1 MQELEKNLSGRHIS
15 YSDVLRRYPVPFLA
29 VTGLII
35 GTILDKLLHLPVY
48 GDYVWYATLIV
59 GGIPIIIS
67 TVREMLSGKLVV
79 DIIAFLAIITAVI
92 MDEAFAGVVIVLM
105 QSSGTAIE
113 NYGMRH
119 ATSELKKLLER
130 RPKIAHLKNNDSMKD
145 ISVSNVRPGDFLI
158 VKQGELIPVDGIVT
172 FGVGE
177 MDESSI
183 TGESR
188 TITRHVGEKV
198 LSGTVDTSSTI
209 EMMAQKIE
217 AESEYG
223 KIVDMVRKAQKSKA
237 PIQRIADRY
246 GMWLVPITLLT
257 ALGGWLYTGS
267 TVTILSVLVVATP
280 CPLILATPIAIM
292 GGLSRS
298 TKKGII
304 VKGGGAIETLGR
316 VQEVFFD
323 KTGTLTSGKPVITG
337 IVKTADIDEDK
348 LLYFSGSAEQMSN
361 HPIAKVIATKAREKL
376 GELPLPTSFREIPGK
391 GIIATVE
398 GNEIVVGSF
407 DLCNDNQSDPAI
419 PIQSEDP
426 QAMDAQGMRS
436 CIKVNGVVAGII
448 VFSDG
453 LREGVHEM
461 VADLRQLGIR
471 RTVMLT
477 GDNIYNAQK
486 VANQAG
492 IGEFRAGLLPEEKLA
507 FIRNEVQAGKTVA
520 MVGDGINDAPALTA
534 ASVGIAMGVSGSDI
548 SAESSE
554 VVLTVDDVT
563 RVSDAISIGRRT
575 LSIAMQ
581 SIILGM
587 GLSAVFMFLAA
598 IGLIYPA
605 EGALI
610 QEGIDSLAI
619 MNSIRAVGGDRSFD
633 ILRMQRS
640 RTGSAS

>member
-1 MQELEKNLSGRHIS
+1 MQENEKNLSGEHIS
-15 YSDVLRRYPVPFLA
+15 YSDILRKYPVPFLA
-29 VTGLII
+29 VSGLLI
-35 GTILDKLLHLPVY
+35 GSILDRILHMPVY
-48 GDYVWYATLIV
+48 GDYVWYGTLII
-59 GGIPIIIS
+59 GGIPIIVS
-67 TVREMLSGKLVV
+67 TFREMLSGKLVV

-130 RPKIAHLKNNDSMKD
+130 RPKVAHLKIDGSMKD
-145 ISVSNVRPGDFLI
+145 IPVSEVRPGDNLI
-158 VKQGELIPVDGIVT
+158 VKQGELIPVDGSVT
-172 FGVGE
+172 SGVGE

-188 TITRHVGEKV
+188 ISTRHVGEKV
-198 LSGTVDTSSTI
+198 LSGTVNTSSTI
-209 EMMAQKIE
+209 EMRAEKIE

-246 GMWLVPITLLT
+246 GMWLVPITLIT
-257 ALGGWLYTGS
+257 ALAGWLYTGS

-292 GGLSRS
+292 GGLSRA
-298 TKKGII
+298 TRKGII

-323 KTGTLTSGKPVITG
+323 KTGTLTSGKPTITG
-337 IVKTADIDEDK
+337 IVKRSDIDEDR
-348 LLYFSGSAEQMSN
+348 LLFLSGSAEQMSN
-361 HPIAKVIATKAREKL
+361 HPIAKAISAKAKEKF
-376 GELPLPTSFREIPGK
+376 GVLPLPTSVREIPGT
-391 GIIATVE
+391 GIVATVE

-407 DLCNDNQSDPAI
+407 ALCNDSQPGQAI
-419 PIQSEDP
+419 PMQTGDL
-426 QAMDAQGMRS
+426 QAMDVQGMQS
-436 CIKVNGVVAGII
+436 CIKVNGAVAGII
-448 VFSDG
+448 VFSDNV
-453 LREGVHEM
+453 REGVPAM
-461 VADLRQLGIR
+461 ISDLIELGVSR
-471 RTVMLT
+471 VVMLT

-492 IGEFRAGLLPEEKLA
+492 IAEFRAGLLPEEKLA
-507 FIRNEVQAGKTVA
+507 FIRSEVEAGKTVA
-520 MVGDGINDAPALTA
+520 MIGDGINDAPALTA

-554 VVLTVDDVT
+554 VVLTVEDVT

-581 SIILGM
+581 SIIIGM

-619 MNSIRAVGGDRSFD
+619 MNSIRAVGGERNFVIS
-633 ILRMQRS
+633 RMKGS